1 MDTLEVILSWLE
13 MSDNKEG
20 FYMIVNEQ
28 YIVEIPNV
36 TTIEEAEEEFHNAG
50 SVDTYYVEHYGW
62 EFEEGDNDH
71 LEEE

>member
-1 MDTLEVILSWLE
+1 VDTLEVILSWLK

-28 YIVEIPNV
+28 YIVEIPGV
-36 TTIEEAEEEFHNAG
+36 TTIEEAEAEFHNAG

>member
-1 MDTLEVILSWLE
+1 

-20 FYMIVNEQ
+20 FYMVVTEQ

-36 TTIEEAEEEFHNAG
+36 KTLEDGIDEFHTD
-50 SVDTYYVEHYGW
+50 STDRYYVEHYGW
-62 EFEEGDNDH
+62 DFEEGDNSH

>member
-36 TTIEEAEEEFHNAG
+36 KTIEEAEAEFHNAG

>member
-1 MDTLEVILSWLE
+1 MN
-13 MSDNKEG
+13 DNKEG

-28 YIVEIPNV
+28 YIVEIPDV
-36 TTIEEAEEEFHNAG
+36 TTIEAAEEKFHNQ

-71 LEEE
+71 LEEEE